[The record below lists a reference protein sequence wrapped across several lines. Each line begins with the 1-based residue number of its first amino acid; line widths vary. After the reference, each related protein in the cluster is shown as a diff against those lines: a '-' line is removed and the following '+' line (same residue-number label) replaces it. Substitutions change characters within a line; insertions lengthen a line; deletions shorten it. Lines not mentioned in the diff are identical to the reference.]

1 MHIKPQTIV
10 LRGGLRLVIRE
21 TSIDIMDGAKVQRLH
36 VTPAGDVLRITTP
49 LTSEVQKAMG

>member
-21 TSIDIMDGAKVQRLH
+21 TSIDIVDGAKVQRLH
-36 VTPAGDVLRITTP
+36 VTPSGDVLRITTP
-49 LTSEVQKAMG
+49 LTSEGQKAMG